1 MAVSFVLLGLLG
13 VANALPLDLDGQF
26 ANQIKSVK
34 DSLSTNS
41 MWPCFAKE
49 CKKPTKKYE
58 HILPGQPGVQWMDHG
73 GYCGSWSVQRTAM
86 VKGAWISQAQ
96 VRAHAKPGGGN
107 DNEIL
112 ATNIDDALKSLKL
125 KAEGFD
131 YKHLPTPQ
139 ADAYR
144 KWIKAKIVAGH
155 GVVWMIMQPGERYPV
170 YPTLPKNSSQ
180 YGHIEPVMGILSDH
194 ALNDTALYDDD
205 YVVHFT
211 DADVHPYY
219 RSMQSL
225 PDNTQ
230 YTGNCRSS
238 HYTGYPCIYDQL
250 GFGWAIEGFLDT
262 AAALPLSLT
271 VQPAKSEPNTRTGS
285 KPEALSG
292 TVTTTGLTAGT
303 KYAIYRWDS
312 VQAAFDYSKPHSVH
326 RFTATSE
333 TEVYTDA
340 ESFSSDSATYY
351 RCILDAGQVV
361 V

>member
-1 MAVSFVLLGLLG
+1 
-13 VANALPLDLDGQF
+13 
-26 ANQIKSVK
+26 
-34 DSLSTNS
+34 
-41 MWPCFAKE
+41 
-49 CKKPTKKYE
+49 
-58 HILPGQPGVQWMDHG
+58 
-73 GYCGSWSVQRTAM
+73 M

-96 VRAHAKPGGGN
+96 VRAHTKHCAGN

-112 ATNIDDALKSLKL
+112 ACNIDAALKSLKL

-155 GVVWMIMQPGERYPV
+155 GVVWMIMQPGEQYPV
-170 YPTLPKNSSQ
+170 YPDLPKNSSQ

-194 ALNDTALYDDD
+194 PLNDTALYDDD

-211 DADVHPYY
+211 DADAHPYY

-225 PDNTQ
+225 PDNTK

-250 GFGWAIEGFLDT
+250 GFGWAIEGFLDNGGNQFT
-262 AAALPLSLT
+262 IMPLSLT
-271 VQPAKSEPNTRTGS
+271 VDPVNEPDIRTGS

-292 TVTTTGLTAGT
+292 TLIATGLTAGT
-303 KYAIYRWDS
+303 KYAIYRWGS
-312 VQAAFDYSKPHSVH
+312 VETAFDYSRPHSTH
-326 RFTATSE
+326 RFTATSD
-333 TEVYTDA
+333 TEAYTDA
-340 ESFSSDSATYY
+340 ESFASDSATYY
-351 RCILDAGQVV
+351 RCILDAGKVV